1 MEKDVVSFNEQ
12 KKHEPSRKA
21 VSLLVDLESLETI
34 LHNLVQ
40 KTLSHH
46 FSEFNHDFPI
56 HLNISMHILSTVN
69 YKIA

>member
-1 MEKDVVSFNEQ
+1 MNPAEKLFNYW
-12 KKHEPSRKA
+12 
-21 VSLLVDLESLETI
+21 LDLESLETI

-40 KTLSHH
+40 KTLSQH

-56 HLNISMHILSTVN
+56 HLNISIHILSTVN